1 MWSTCADLEIKF
13 LWMYLDEMYKNK
25 CGLETKVGSSGWN
38 TVRWV
43 STHLTILSLL
53 YLMNYSAQDAI
64 REGDC
69 FLSAISTEYT
79 V

>member
-1 MWSTCADLEIKF
+1 M
-13 LWMYLDEMYKNK
+13 
-25 CGLETKVGSSGWN
+25 
-38 TVRWV
+38 RWV

-53 YLMNYSAQDAI
+53 YLMNYSMQDAI